1 MADLCR
7 RAVWLLSPWTCWF
20 VRRCLLLMTSWLTHV
35 DPLDTVKT
43 RLQTAPRGSTLF
55 SISYKQLYAG
65 VGPVVAATLP
75 SAAVFFTTY
84 EQMTGLLRT
93 STDLAAP
100 VTQVIASNVAECA
113 SCAVLAPAELIK
125 QNAQVG
131 SGGDTLTITKR
142 LLRRDNIRSLLT
154 GYRALV
160 FRNLPFTTVQ
170 WPIYEHFKGVFR
182 QRDFSR
188 AQSAAFAA
196 AFAGTAASV
205 ATTPV
210 DVVKTR
216 IMVQDQQSGG
226 VWNTSKS
233 LLAKEGIKGLFRG
246 GLLRS
251 SWAAV
256 GAGVYLGSFEKA
268 KESLGK

>member
-1 MADLCR
+1 MAY
-7 RAVWLLSPWTCWF
+7 
-20 VRRCLLLMTSWLTHV
+20 
-35 DPLDTVKT
+35 
-43 RLQTAPRGSTLF
+43 
-55 SISYKQLYAG
+55 ISYRHLYAG

-84 EQMTGLLRT
+84 EQMSQVLNRRGNLP
-93 STDLAAP
+93 AP
-100 VTQVIASNVAECA
+100 VTQILASNVAECA

-131 SGGDTLTITKR
+131 SKADTLTLTKR
-142 LLRRDNIRSLLT
+142 LLRRDNVRSLLA

-170 WPIYEHFKGVFR
+170 WPIYEHFKGVL
-182 QRDFSR
+182 RDKDYSR
-188 AQSAAFAA
+188 AQSAAGAA
-196 AFAGTAASV
+196 AVAGTAASV
-205 ATTPV
+205 ATSPI

-226 VWNTSKS
+226 VWSTSKDV
-233 LLAKEGIKGLFRG
+233 LAKEGIRGLFRG
-246 GLLRS
+246 GALRS